1 MFLCLCVCVYVCVC
15 VCVFTV
21 FSISFSFSWIRIVRG
36 LAISLVLS
44 HHNKNLKHHSPRTD
58 QCYSSVLQLS
68 FILKVKENTSSRTEG
83 MPIQKIQKERP
94 PAQFWLLFL
103 YVIFFLLPLGL
114 PFVNWA
120 SQECCLFY
128 LGPHSGPWT
137 FLCSFFCRLFPS
149 LTFSHAI
156 LDSFFLL

>member
-68 FILKVKENTSSRTEG
+68 FILKVKENTSLRTEG

-103 YVIFFLLPLGL
+103 YVFFFSSPWACPLSIGL
-114 PFVNWA
+114 AKSAVCFTLV
-120 SQECCLFY
+120 LTLV
-128 LGPHSGPWT
+128 LGP
-137 FLCSFFCRLFPS
+137 SFVLFFAGFS
-149 LTFSHAI
+149 LP
-156 LDSFFLL
+156 